1 MLDALGVHPANRE
14 GAGLVPIDVH
24 DLLLR
29 IFLLGWNWA
38 KVDILACEIP
48 PTENG
53 DAWRQF
59 NQTLVDK
66 SDELLAPISVDV
78 LEAMTGRGSHTTA
91 LARCMKHATKGIHPE
106 LCSNGRVSIS
116 KMSETKP
123 SLHEPI
129 EKGLPVRLVRWQL
142 VEAVPNLMDMLSRS
156 GNTNHGVGR
165 EQTIMQGLGR
175 CHHLMRTYRDKKRYT
190 NREHG
195 CDLPSPWLRGFREH
209 LLYILGAP
217 LWRYRWTKPSRFRVF
232 LKNVT
237 S

>member
-1 MLDALGVHPANRE
+1 MTVDILAQLHNNFRSRFCEQPLSRSRFCEQPLSDRATTLLAMFKNTLADTASMSLSDRAATAAPIVTKWIEEFYESEADGTSEGIDTFQCKVIAYLTGMDLIFKDLRWFMLDALGVHPDNRE

-91 LARCMKHATKGIHPE
+91 LANFMKHATKGIHPE

-116 KMSETKP
+116 KMSESK
-123 SLHEPI
+123 
-129 EKGLPVRLVRWQL
+129 
-142 VEAVPNLMDMLSRS
+142 
-156 GNTNHGVGR
+156 
-165 EQTIMQGLGR
+165 TI
-175 CHHLMRTYRDKKRYT
+175 
-190 NREHG
+190 
-195 CDLPSPWLRGFREH
+195 
-209 LLYILGAP
+209 IA
-217 LWRYRWTKPSRFRVF
+217 
-232 LKNVT
+232 
-237 S
+237 